1 MFTIDLL
8 KGQSIPKKSSP
19 GSIAT
24 VASASFVPV
33 VIAIAMFGLYIR
45 NKVVISVQANSI
57 ANYETKINK
66 LSDAIEMQ
74 KSFEEKINTYNSFLS
89 EIEGN
94 LGKHTQWSPVLVTL
108 VQNMP
113 DSVVLTTLDVKQRSI
128 RKKVPQKDNPKQ
140 MIDTSIPVRTLQMTM
155 SGRPKSNCDQDIRNF
170 SDSLRSSSLLGPKIE
185 DIRISQGL
193 AKLDGK
199 DVVSYQIECIFK
211 PGM

>member
-8 KGQSIPKKSSP
+8 KGRSIPKKSSP

-45 NKVVISVQANSI
+45 NRVVISVQANSI

-94 LGKHTQWSPVLVTL
+94 LGKHTQWSPVLVTM

-113 DSVVLTTLDVKQRSI
+113 DSVVLTTLDVKQRSV

-140 MIDTSIPVRTLQMTM
+140 MIDVSIPVRTLQMKM
-155 SGRPKSNCDQDIRNF
+155 SGRPQSNCDQDIRNF
-170 SDSLRSSSLLGPKIE
+170 SDSLRSSTLLGPKIE
-185 DIRISQGL
+185 DVRISQGL
-193 AKLDGK
+193 AKLDGEE
-199 DVVSYQIECIFK
+199 VGSYQIECIFK

>member
-8 KGQSIPKKSSP
+8 KGQNIPKKSSP

-57 ANYETKINK
+57 ANYKTKINK

-74 KSFEEKINTYNSFLS
+74 KSFEENLNAYNNFLS

-113 DSVVLTTLDVKQRSI
+113 DSVVLTTLDVKQRSV
-128 RKKVPQKDNPKQ
+128 RKKVPQKNNPKQ
-140 MIDTSIPVRTLQMTM
+140 MIDISIPVRTLQMTM
-155 SGRPKSNCDQDIRNF
+155 SGRPQSNCDQDIRNF

-185 DIRISQGL
+185 DVRISQGL

-199 DVVSYQIECIFK
+199 DVVSYQIDCIFK